1 MDSFDSLKY
10 LPLYGVR
17 GDELDFL
24 RIVICGN
31 YKSMNF
37 IMDLALAIY
46 DFTHFS
52 ILCYVTFHPIY
63 LYGFCLVVLVA

>member
-17 GDELDFL
+17 GGELDFL

-37 IMDLALAIY
+37 ITDLALAIY
-46 DFTHFS
+46 DFT

-63 LYGFCLVVLVA
+63 LYDFCLVVLVT